1 MIDYIVEG
9 NHQTPEVKF
18 RKEGELKLSGRSIPD
33 DADIFY
39 NPVIDWVSE
48 YVKEAPYHTSFI
60 IDLDYLNINSSK
72 KILDILYHLHTL
84 VDNGKKPEV
93 IWFYSDDEMLE
104 IGQDYDMLLNIPF
117 KFQKR
122 QDFIEVE
129 PVLS

>member
-18 RKEGELKLSGRSIPD
+18 KKEGELKLSGRSIPD

-39 NPVIDWVSE
+39 NPIIDWVNE
-48 YVKEAPYHTSFI
+48 YVQDAPYDTKFT

-72 KILDILYHLHTL
+72 KILDILYQLHSL
-84 VDNGKKPEV
+84 IDNGKKPEV
-93 IWFYSDDEMLE
+93 IWYYSDDEMLE
-104 IGQDYDMLLNIPF
+104 IGQDYDTLLNIPF

-122 QDFIEVE
+122 QDFIEMK
-129 PVLS
+129 PVLN

>member
-18 RKEGELKLSGRSIPD
+18 KKEGELKLSGRSIPD

-39 NPVIDWVSE
+39 NPIIDWVSE
-48 YVKEAPYHTSFI
+48 YVQEAPYNTIFT

-72 KILDILYHLHTL
+72 KILDILYQLHSL
-84 VDNGKKPEV
+84 IENGKKPEV
-93 IWFYSDDEMLE
+93 IWCYSDDEMLE

-122 QDFIEVE
+122 KDFIEMK